1 MHMLLTTIPIA
12 SPWSKPCPLRK
23 INHFCRKFKDSTA
36 LDHPCHSAL
45 TEIVGFK
52 HFPGK
57 FIVGVWTSS
66 EGRGDLAS
74 PQTCHWVTAENVSWL
89 RSHGC
94 LHPLCVCP
102 VSLGLVWEAVEG
114 GWRVLKPG
122 KVTRTAWLA
131 ATWTLSTEG
140 SWWGSQRHNRPLFLA
155 VGGWSVCYWVTHHS
169 SHQLSSPRLLVGNS
183 NHISRDLQGT
193 SWGSLWLWVLRD

>member
-1 MHMLLTTIPIA
+1 MNFH
-12 SPWSKPCPLRK
+12 
-23 INHFCRKFKDSTA
+23 
-36 LDHPCHSAL
+36 
-45 TEIVGFK
+45 
-52 HFPGK
+52 
-57 FIVGVWTSS
+57 S

-74 PQTCHWVTAENVSWL
+74 PQTCHWVTAEKVAWL

-114 GWRVLKPG
+114 GWRVVKPG

-169 SHQLSSPRLLVGNS
+169 SHQLSSPRLLVGNKAIIFREIYRGHPEAHYGCEYS
-183 NHISRDLQGT
+183 GINFEDHPLAPIITTHHHQIPQLNA
-193 SWGSLWLWVLRD
+193 WLPSSEPLHKATNAPG